1 MSLAASLVS
10 RPAVARE
17 KSVLTWI
24 PLFYQRQNFSILSRA
39 TLLRQSHAT
48 GTLAAKSV
56 PTGGSRTATRANFAV
71 LRAEP
76 SEWQHTTIL
85 SQRRSFGSSKARK
98 KRRKN
103 MKKQAKPV
111 DLTLSKAERKR
122 RQRKREEEDR
132 DRRFRQEKI
141 KKLKRQR
148 NLHPA
153 AKMKRVLSA
162 SDYWF
167 SRTNLITD
175 FFMREQLKLYDG
187 YIPLSVLLTFPKFQ
201 YWTDLQLLY
210 DSFTNPAAHRFR
222 LIIDKKRFDHA
233 EAETKR
239 QEESIKQEEREF
251 KERQRMKKRLASR
264 LKQRREAQRRE
275 RMSVLVE
282 SHRAEAVKLAN
293 RIKAQE
299 RTEIIAKKRAELAKE
314 TYSIRG
320 FLERRR
326 EKLGV
331 VSTVL
336 DYWEKLEEV
345 EKKWNLPE
353 FETVESITDS
363 AVIDLCSLK
372 EKYFDFIYEEDEAEE
387 EAWLAQQ
394 EEELLN
400 KKKQSAQDPLG
411 EQEDSSERNEGDTDF
426 EKDTSH
432 DIRYALVRHKRVTLD
447 YIRDLESGNTGS
459 FDADESDYV
468 DADDIFHDSSYDD
481 VSKDIMLN
489 RVDGIHF
496 EEDDDSLGI
505 GSEIGD
511 EDSNDEKILDMD
523 VAAATSDFSKVKP
536 DKAKKR
542 KKLKVYTSEREIILI
557 STPKK
562 LAGFCDK
569 LQKDIRKSVELNN
582 GDPNAS
588 AVGFDVEFCT
598 LELDIRGNLPAMVQ
612 LAGPTSKSIVGL
624 IWLDKFPNHGRD
636 MLADKM
642 SEPLLKILSNPSI
655 LKVGVNSQNDAK
667 HLAAW
672 WGITDSDYVVDY
684 ITGVIDMN
692 EEVETEKWGDG
703 IGLAGLCEAVLG
715 NKLPKIKQKL
725 SGRDKKRK
733 KQGRKSPTAH
743 WRIDSSKLTQ
753 KMKVYAAND
762 SSSGIDIWMKIKNL
776 AQK

>member
-1 MSLAASLVS
+1 
-10 RPAVARE
+10 
-17 KSVLTWI
+17 
-24 PLFYQRQNFSILSRA
+24 
-39 TLLRQSHAT
+39 
-48 GTLAAKSV
+48 
-56 PTGGSRTATRANFAV
+56 
-71 LRAEP
+71 
-76 SEWQHTTIL
+76 
-85 SQRRSFGSSKARK
+85 
-98 KRRKN
+98 

-320 FLERRR
+320 FLERQR

-336 DYWEKLEEV
+336 DYWEKWEEV

-387 EAWLAQQ
+387 EAWLAWR
-394 EEELLN
+394 ELRDLS
-400 KKKQSAQDPLG
+400 QFDVRDYLTVAGG
-411 EQEDSSERNEGDTDF
+411 ERSQSERF
-426 EKDTSH
+426 EAMA
-432 DIRYALVRHKRVTLD
+432 ALVRERTLD
-447 YIRDLESGNTGS
+447 HIRSHELMEEEKLE
-459 FDADESDYV
+459 
-468 DADDIFHDSSYDD
+468 
-481 VSKDIMLN
+481 
-489 RVDGIHF
+489 
-496 EEDDDSLGI
+496 
-505 GSEIGD
+505 
-511 EDSNDEKILDMD
+511 
-523 VAAATSDFSKVKP
+523 
-536 DKAKKR
+536 
-542 KKLKVYTSEREIILI
+542 
-557 STPKK
+557 
-562 LAGFCDK
+562 
-569 LQKDIRKSVELNN
+569 
-582 GDPNAS
+582 
-588 AVGFDVEFCT
+588 T
-598 LELDIRGNLPAMVQ
+598 LEAL
-612 LAGPTSKSIVGL
+612 T
-624 IWLDKFPNHGRD
+624 GREYINA
-636 MLADKM
+636 LRRTWRAYF
-642 SEPLLKILSNPSI
+642 SRRVAPS
-655 LKVGVNSQNDAK
+655 
-667 HLAAW
+667 
-672 WGITDSDYVVDY
+672 
-684 ITGVIDMN
+684 
-692 EEVETEKWGDG
+692 
-703 IGLAGLCEAVLG
+703 
-715 NKLPKIKQKL
+715 
-725 SGRDKKRK
+725 R
-733 KQGRKSPTAH
+733 
-743 WRIDSSKLTQ
+743 
-753 KMKVYAAND
+753 
-762 SSSGIDIWMKIKNL
+762 
-776 AQK
+776 